1 MGKGNQVKMLQ
12 RPLGET
18 WVCLRECKMVAMG
31 AFGVTGIKEQGLDP
45 NRCVPPDVALGR
57 VPSLSQHGLSLSKGW
72 MLLLTGTGSVKLRSW
87 GALHEMTATV
97 IYLKTLPG
105 PGFGVSDAQ
114 DPADSLS
121 SPVGVTLR
129 RQCIRVPSRAEE

>member
-31 AFGVTGIKEQGLDP
+31 AFGVMGIKEQGLDP
-45 NRCVPPDVALGR
+45 NCCVPPGVALGR
-57 VPSLSQHGLSLSKGW
+57 VPTLSHHGSSLSKGW

-97 IYLKTLPG
+97 IDLKTLLYLPLG
-105 PGFGVSDAQ
+105 LALGFPMHKTQLTASA
-114 DPADSLS
+114 
-121 SPVGVTLR
+121 
-129 RQCIRVPSRAEE
+129 VPWG